1 MSTRTPP
8 IAPRSMLSR
17 ASGESIDWDAL
28 WEQTFATLSK
38 ELYPRLALFEAL
50 ARFKSRSERRTPSS
64 DEVVETRRAFLDSFA
79 YLCDVQKGGAT
90 VTAAGLQKLPES
102 NILWLA
108 ANEGVRNDIKIYAE
122 NILLKLKNLNPDC
135 EQDAQDE
142 IFRLAVERCSL
153 RIIVYQDEMKR
164 LARNCR
170 MQLKRETQND
180 AVMSLRRKLRK
191 LSEPPPKM
199 MLTDVVNFCYCMRGL
214 DIDEIKRRSKNALD
228 DYDKLA
234 HYIGRLGA
242 TRSSVL
248 AVIKG
253 MMRIPALQQ
262 ISCIR
267 TVEAPGIKEVALDQ
281 WALSPYEVFRGICQD
296 PVSQNPLQNAAALH
310 SLVEL
315 DLPSGSA
322 DVRVRLS
329 QRRTITTRV
338 HSELQIADR
347 FSRRFLEP
355 EAASIKE
362 TKLQIEEYQY
372 KVAARVQE
380 AVRVFRDSFLA
391 IPNHKS
397 GPEEWVE
404 KANNAK
410 RRSDSDDGLDLL
422 PDTRSMTIRSVSG
435 WG

>member
-122 NILLKLKNLNPDC
+122 NILLKLKNLNPD
-135 EQDAQDE
+135 AN
-142 IFRLAVERCSL
+142 RMLK
-153 RIIVYQDEMKR
+153 DEMKR

-191 LSEPPPKM
+191 LSEPPPSM
-199 MLTDVVNFCYCMRGL
+199 MLTDVVDFCYRMRGL

-253 MMRIPALQQ
+253 MMGIPALQQ

-322 DVRVRLS
+322 DG
-329 QRRTITTRV
+329 TFGT
-338 HSELQIADR
+338 ADR
-347 FSRRFLEP
+347 G
-355 EAASIKE
+355 
-362 TKLQIEEYQY
+362 Q
-372 KVAARVQE
+372 VQ
-380 AVRVFRDSFLA
+380 
-391 IPNHKS
+391 
-397 GPEEWVE
+397 
-404 KANNAK
+404 
-410 RRSDSDDGLDLL
+410 
-422 PDTRSMTIRSVSG
+422 
-435 WG
+435 

>member
-1 MSTRTPP
+1 MFQIPTLQFDKIFEPGSLNSQNVHTDTPD
-8 IAPRSMLSR
+8 R
-17 ASGESIDWDAL
+17 AAL
-28 WEQTFATLSK
+28 
-38 ELYPRLALFEAL
+38 
-50 ARFKSRSERRTPSS
+50 
-64 DEVVETRRAFLDSFA
+64 DVVEGFWGINRLGCPLGTNLRNSIERIIPKTCTRRSCRNPQSLLDSFA

-122 NILLKLKNLNPDC
+122 NILLKLKNLNPNS

-142 IFRLAVERCSL
+142 IFHLAVERCSP

-170 MQLKRETQND
+170 MQLKREMQND
-180 AVMSLRRKLRK
+180 TVMSLRRKLRK
-191 LSEPPPKM
+191 LSEPPPSM
-199 MLTDVVNFCYCMRGL
+199 MLTDVVDFCYRMRGL

-310 SLVEL
+310 SLVVL

-322 DVRVRLS
+322 DRVVS
-329 QRRTITTRV
+329 RTRYRIAYRV
-338 HSELQIADR
+338 SE
-347 FSRRFLEP
+347 
-355 EAASIKE
+355 SI
-362 TKLQIEEYQY
+362 
-372 KVAARVQE
+372 
-380 AVRVFRDSFLA
+380 RD
-391 IPNHKS
+391 
-397 GPEEWVE
+397 
-404 KANNAK
+404 
-410 RRSDSDDGLDLL
+410 
-422 PDTRSMTIRSVSG
+422 T
-435 WG
+435 